1 MKKKLQEARDAV
13 KKLEK
18 RMAKGA
24 KKDDKKGA
32 RKSAERKR
40 KQRGEKKRR
49 GLARDHDPVGVVVAG
64 AHPQGDER
72 RGRVHQLRLHGG
84 RPAQPKGSLVW
95 WRWKWL

>member
-1 MKKKLQEARDAV
+1 MTRKGRENQQIVRGRSHPQKAV
-13 KKLEK
+13 
-18 RMAKGA
+18 
-24 KKDDKKGA
+24 
-32 RKSAERKR
+32 
-40 KQRGEKKRR
+40 KKRR